1 MADNKQLIVRLIDT
15 EQIQHN
21 LSFLY
26 SRKEKFMT
34 RSDQRTRL
42 TCMLIRQAFTGLLQE
57 KPVQSISVKEL
68 CARAGI
74 NRGTFYSH
82 YTDIYDLLS
91 QMEEEMMRD
100 FKTALM
106 PLLDSDTADLTPLK
120 ITTGIFKCLKENADL
135 CAVTLGKYGD
145 KDFATRLITIGRER
159 CLESYSKY
167 FAHATP
173 KQIEYYYSFVSAG
186 CIGLLEKWLA
196 DGMAASAEEIA
207 SAAENIMM
215 KGIRFLE

>member
-1 MADNKQLIVRLIDT
+1 MARN
-15 EQIQHN
+15 
-21 LSFLY
+21 
-26 SRKEKFMT
+26 
-34 RSDQRTRL
+34 DQRTRL
-42 TCMLIRQAFTGLLQE
+42 TRMLIRQAFTGLLRE

-68 CARAGI
+68 CDRADL
-74 NRGTFYSH
+74 NRGTFYAH
-82 YTDIYDLLS
+82 YTDIYDLLH
-91 QMEEEMMRD
+91 QIEDEMMQD
-100 FKTALM
+100 FQVALK
-106 PLLDSDTADLTPLK
+106 PLLDSPAADLTPLK

-145 KDFATRLITIGRER
+145 KDFATRLLTIGRER

-167 FAHATP
+167 FVNATP

-215 KGIRFLE
+215 KGIHFLE